1 MNCFD
6 LLDYQTTIT
15 IFVYTQNPIL
25 TRISKSFYNVAQET
39 STQVKYCR
47 YGFNSHSIYQLLNK
61 YKRLGKKESLV
72 LQLINKFDVIQE
84 EKSIL
89 NIILKNGLK
98 QCVAEILRMSRVF
111 PVNQNSV
118 RLIDSQLPTN
128 QELQLFYD
136 IEPIV
141 KFSNRSLIW
150 YMNTITLSGNLEIL
164 KMFMDAHLYEVNVEQ
179 EHGIPSA
186 KFIRG
191 RKIVRLREDPILE
204 DISRYFTMPK
214 DEDLRLPMMKYLVEN
229 EKIDLSTSLERT
241 LYFGNLKLLEYVLNH
256 CQITLLEENKV
267 LERIKYN
274 GDVLLKKHVLKLL
287 YKDTELNEMKIFKLI
302 KPTMLEFEEHAQL
315 NHHEFIKYC
324 VNSGITLSGRRMNAV
339 NNAVRHGCYET
350 VRFFLTKIKI
360 FRIHYNALSHGLRQ
374 ENVDSV
380 RILLR
385 HGADPNTDSGA
396 PLTHASGR
404 GFVETVKC
412 LLDYGADV
420 YARGGLCL
428 KDAITG
434 RHYDIIKLI
443 LEKSSKPHTFLESFF
458 PKTCQS
464 GNYNIIKLLLDFKQ
478 VSNRAMGLG
487 AIYALYNKHI
497 TCCELLIENGA
508 DINVNNGRLLELAI
522 DYEENNIVDVL
533 LKRKDLIINENPD
546 AFLYG
551 CKHGKLELATIPKFE
566 YKQDLLQKG
575 LLVAIQNGHEQ
586 ISKLLIDN
594 TNDLDSVIDK
604 VLVSA
609 CEHGYFDIVKTLCS
623 RNHINVNADKGKA
636 YFNSVMNGYSEI
648 STFLVKEG
656 LETRYIEMG
665 EIVEAC
671 RIGNLEKVKEVI
683 EPKDIE
689 FGFLSDLCLQVACKK
704 GNVEIVLLILKL
716 ISLNKI

>member
-1 MNCFD
+1 
-6 LLDYQTTIT
+6 
-15 IFVYTQNPIL
+15 
-25 TRISKSFYNVAQET
+25 
-39 STQVKYCR
+39 
-47 YGFNSHSIYQLLNK
+47 
-61 YKRLGKKESLV
+61 
-72 LQLINKFDVIQE
+72 
-84 EKSIL
+84 
-89 NIILKNGLK
+89 
-98 QCVAEILRMSRVF
+98 
-111 PVNQNSV
+111 
-118 RLIDSQLPTN
+118 
-128 QELQLFYD
+128 
-136 IEPIV
+136 
-141 KFSNRSLIW
+141 
-150 YMNTITLSGNLEIL
+150 
-164 KMFMDAHLYEVNVEQ
+164 
-179 EHGIPSA
+179 
-186 KFIRG
+186 
-191 RKIVRLREDPILE
+191 
-204 DISRYFTMPK
+204 MPK

-428 KDAITG
+428 KDAIT
-434 RHYDIIKLI
+434 
-443 LEKSSKPHTFLESFF
+443 
-458 PKTCQS
+458 
-464 GNYNIIKLLLDFKQ
+464 
-478 VSNRAMGLG
+478 
-487 AIYALYNKHI
+487 
-497 TCCELLIENGA
+497 ENGA

-522 DYEENNIVDVL
+522 DYEENDIVDIL
-533 LKRKDLIINENPD
+533 LKRKDLVINENPD

-551 CKHGKLELATIPKFE
+551 CKYGKLELATIPKFE

-575 LLVAIQNGHEQ
+575 LLVAIRNGHEQ

-604 VLVSA
+604 KPYQ
-609 CEHGYFDIVKTLCS
+609 CECGQ
-623 RNHINVNADKGKA
+623 R
-636 YFNSVMNGYSEI
+636 
-648 STFLVKEG
+648 
-656 LETRYIEMG
+656 
-665 EIVEAC
+665 
-671 RIGNLEKVKEVI
+671 
-683 EPKDIE
+683 
-689 FGFLSDLCLQVACKK
+689 
-704 GNVEIVLLILKL
+704 
-716 ISLNKI
+716 